1 MHLVYSVIY
10 SGRRPKHIKQSKT
23 KATKQTYRQTFK
35 NNLEEKRGYFGL
47 CFQRAETAWTQ
58 AGRCG
63 GRTANWLVTF
73 PSTHKNLRDG
83 TGCAKAINPQ
93 NRPPSDILPPKGS
106 TSWKYHNFILPTGG
120 QMFKHT
126 TLVCAWACACVHVRV
141 CISHS
146 NHHNR
151 WHITSVSS

>member
-47 CFQRAETAWTQ
+47 CFQRAEKAWTQ

-83 TGCAKAINPQ
+83 TGCAKAVNPQ
-93 NRPPSDILPPKGS
+93 NRPPVTYFLPKVLPPES
-106 TSWKYHNFILPTGG
+106 TI
-120 QMFKHT
+120 
-126 TLVCAWACACVHVRV
+126 TLYYQLGAKCSNTQPLCVRVHVRV

-151 WHITSVSS
+151 WQIISVSS